1 GILRVEECVITDPR
15 PVEGRHDLAAVPG
28 DHLADVLAQDLRLG
42 QHVVRVH
49 VDARQGQ
56 HALAPAPRGARSD
69 ISSQIWPGQVADVQ
83 RAIDRRLG
91 YDDDGYIR

>member
-1 GILRVEECVITDPR
+1 
-15 PVEGRHDLAAVPG
+15 
-28 DHLADVLAQDLRLG
+28 
-42 QHVVRVH
+42 VH